1 MRAQDYSSH
10 DRRKAAELFEK
21 YRQIYGTTLSKIQI
35 VDKVRDEMKTSVGGV
50 SQKPS
55 RTTIYKWHGILV
67 DAKKRGIPIDK
78 AFASRSSRPRSNS
91 RALQAAEVAAIW
103 AHYHL
108 ILETVVPKGRL
119 RLYAIAKQIRQAL
132 IQDLSWPPR
141 SIHAIVKTLERL
153 KSKGFTRAEKLE
165 LSKAFLPLLKKIY
178 KRKAPPQQ
186 LFTEMPSD
194 FALKVIDFVREHKDS
209 FN

>member
-21 YRQIYGTTLSKIQI
+21 YRQIYGTTLSKIEI
-35 VDKVRDEMKTSVGGV
+35 VDKVRDEMKTLVGGV

-103 AHYHL
+103 AHYNL
-108 ILETVVPKGRL
+108 IMETVAPKG
-119 RLYAIAKQIRQAL
+119 LYAIAKQIRQAL
-132 IQDLSWPPR
+132 IHDLSWPPR
-141 SIHAIVKTLERL
+141 SIHAIAKTLKRL

-178 KRKAPPQQ
+178 KKKAPPQQ

-194 FALKVIDFVREHKDS
+194 FALKVIDFVREHKDN
-209 FN
+209 FD